1 VSVFRR
7 LTSPIGFLSVRD
19 LTPIRLLALA
29 GWLAGCSGSN
39 NLPMT
44 PLPPESLNDLKP
56 KIALLRGLPFK
67 RDVSLTTES
76 SNPPVAAPA
85 TYMTE
90 EYGAQ
95 PLAAV
100 SHAYK
105 RLGLLPESTDFAGA
119 LAEYARLERIFYYE
133 TRKDVIVIT
142 PDAAQL
148 ARAMTAEPGRHLEQ
162 IPVVLALTRA
172 LQEQHF
178 RWQEKL
184 KRVSDEDRKLA
195 FRALGAGDAFLV
207 GSGFL
212 RESQPTANPPDT
224 LQTTARWSAALDK
237 KASHLPDL
245 LRHKLVFPYRQG
257 SRFVQWAYAAKAWP
271 GVNALYADPP
281 LSTSQILHP
290 EKYYVKRE
298 NPLSISSAGLARQMK
313 ENPTV
318 DQTLGAYLIQL
329 LLSSNLSSQALGQ
342 ITAAWTGDQLSA
354 YSDGENFLT
363 AWISTW
369 RSDEDARLFY
379 RSYQTAL
386 ERRHRLRF
394 AEHPGLNDTLQ
405 AAPSGNGSMLLQLRG
420 RFVLLLDGPSPAR
433 SRQLADDVWQGLD
446 AESESIIIPF
456 DSANIRFQ
464 SSLKSR

>member
-1 VSVFRR
+1 
-7 LTSPIGFLSVRD
+7 
-19 LTPIRLLALA
+19 
-29 GWLAGCSGSN
+29 
-39 NLPMT
+39 MT

-148 ARAMTAEPGRHLEQ
+148 ARAVTAEPGRHPEQ

-195 FRALGAGDAFLV
+195 FRALAAGDAFLV
-207 GSGFL
+207 GSVFL

-224 LQTTARWSAALDK
+224 RQTTARWSAALDK

-257 SRFVQWAYAAKAWP
+257 TRFVQWAYAAKAWP

-298 NPLSISSAGLARQMK
+298 NPLSISSAGLARQMQ
-313 ENPTV
+313 EGAAV
-318 DQTLGAYLIQL
+318 DQTLGAYLIQF
-329 LLSSNLSSQALGQ
+329 LLSSNLSSEALGQ

-354 YSDGENFLT
+354 YPDGESFLT
-363 AWISTW
+363 AWISAW

-405 AAPSGNGSMLLQLRG
+405 AAPTGNGSMLLQLTG

-433 SRQLADDVWQGLD
+433 SRQLADAVWQGLD
-446 AESESIIIPF
+446 AESESTTMPF
-456 DSANIRFQ
+456 DSAR
-464 SSLKSR
+464 SSFNRP